1 MTSKM
6 PTECDI
12 CCETFTKQVRK
23 PIHCKKCNL
32 VSCACCVK
40 NYLLSKKDPHC
51 MGCKVGWTD
60 AYCTEI
66 LGGFMHGIYRNHTKD
81 LLWDIEKARMPE
93 TMPAVERVIKIRKMK
108 EDEMKMAAEMEEAR
122 RVWDNLKRMHDTLK
136 YNIQNGNV
144 DGSSKEEMEQKK
156 RSFHRACPV
165 ADCAGFL
172 SSQWKCGVCET
183 WTCKD
188 CMEVIGKDKEAEHVC
203 NPDVLASAQLLNKE
217 TKPCPS
223 CSAAIFKISGCD
235 QMWCTQ
241 CKVAF
246 SWRTGLKVN
255 GTIHN
260 PHFYEWQ
267 RKNGGA
273 RPNPG
278 AIACGGVPAW
288 GNYLNRLQKLEFPY
302 WSGYNYID
310 DCIRN
315 GRIMQGYLAGSGV
328 HTYGESSNL
337 WHLGVR
343 QSVSQETFKLM
354 VESGVNIRTGRNP
367 ERMERI
373 PLKCFDVTKLV
384 DMDNNPTGNVRLELK
399 TSKMALDMYR
409 LMDYL
414 QKKHRAAIHFQ
425 NVELDRLRRNVNRQ
439 NNDNELD
446 RVQYILKELPEKQFK
461 TKLIKKDRKHKK
473 QRAIL
478 DIFEV
483 FNGVMRDCVRAIYD
497 VITRE
502 NLAKLKGS
510 ALIINII
517 REQAE
522 RMENVRKYA
531 NTELLKI
538 SKTYKQ
544 VVPYIKRDGY
554 ASYETVKYEGEI
566 KKRCEELGGIE
577 QLFGPIVGTK
587 KSGPRSDNFDY
598 SIPRALRK
606 NYITPK
612 KDKDI
617 EDAYKVYR
625 SGMID
630 RRRRY

>member
-1 MTSKM
+1 
-6 PTECDI
+6 
-12 CCETFTKQVRK
+12 
-23 PIHCKKCNL
+23 
-32 VSCACCVK
+32 
-40 NYLLSKKDPHC
+40 
-51 MGCKVGWTD
+51 MGCKMGWTD
-60 AYCTEI
+60 AYCSEI
-66 LGGFMHGIYRNHTKD
+66 LGGFMHGTYRNHTKA
-81 LLWDIEKARMPE
+81 LLWEIEKARMPE
-93 TMPAVERVIKIRKMK
+93 TMPVVERVIKIRKMK
-108 EDEMKMAAEMEEAR
+108 EEETKLAAEMEEAR
-122 RVWDNLKRMHDTLK
+122 RVYENLRRTHHILGQ
-136 YNIQNGNV
+136 NIRDGNV

-165 ADCAGFL
+165 ADCTGFL

-203 NPDVLASAQLLNKE
+203 NPDVLASAQLLKKE

-223 CSAAIFKISGCD
+223 CSAAIYKISGCD

-246 SWRTGLKVN
+246 SWKTGLKVH

-260 PHFYEWQ
+260 PHFYEWR

-273 RPNPG
+273 VQNPG
-278 AIACGGVPAW
+278 AVACGGVPAW
-288 GNYLNRLQKLEFPY
+288 GNYLHRLQKLKFPH
-302 WSGYNYID
+302 WEGYNYID
-310 DCIRN
+310 DCVRN
-315 GRIMQGYLAGSGV
+315 GRIMQAYLAGSGV
-328 HTYGESSNL
+328 QYGESSNL

-343 QSVSQETFKLM
+343 REVAPDTLKLM
-354 VESGVNIRTGRNP
+354 VESGVTIRTRTNP
-367 ERMERI
+367 EMMERI
-373 PLKCFDVTKLV
+373 PLKCFDITELH
-384 DMDNNPTGNVRLELK
+384 DMNKELTGNVRLELK
-399 TSKMALDMYR
+399 TSKMALHMYR

-414 QKKHRAAIHFQ
+414 QKKHRAATHFQ
-425 NVELDRLRRNVNRQ
+425 NVELDRLRRHVNRQ
-439 NNDNELD
+439 NNDNEMD

-461 TKLIKKDRKHKK
+461 TKLIKKDRKQKK

-497 VITRE
+497 VIVFTKFTSKVMFE
-502 NLAKLKGS
+502 T
-510 ALIINII
+510 I

-566 KKRCEELGGIE
+566 KKRAEEVGGIE
-577 QLFGPIVGTK
+577 HLFDRIVGDK
-587 KSGPRSDNFDY
+587 KSGPRSDNFNY
-598 SIPRALRK
+598 SIPCALRK
-606 NYITPK
+606 GYLIPK
-612 KDKDI
+612 RDKNI
-617 EDAYKVYR
+617 EAAYKVYR
-625 SGMID
+625 GGMID